1 MAQVEITI
9 NYVAEWTDK
18 SARVLVLQT
27 KDKTKSFPII
37 IAENEAF
44 NLVKEIEHIKL
55 KRPQTHD
62 LIYNILIDFNI
73 QIKHI
78 HIYNLMEGIFYTRIN
93 CVLKDKVLNIESRI
107 SDAVILA
114 LKYNCPIFAEDFIL
128 ERVGIS
134 SDALEENNQEEASHD
149 NLSNKSIK
157 ELEIILDEAVQNED
171 FEYATLIRDE
181 IKKKTKM

>member
-27 KDKTKSFPII
+27 KDKMKSFPII

-44 NLVKEIEHIKL
+44 NLVKEIEQIQL

-73 QIKHI
+73 QINYVQ
-78 HIYNLMEGIFYTRIN
+78 IYNLMEGIFYTRIN
-93 CVLKDKVLNIESRI
+93 CALEDKELNIESRV

-114 LKYNCPIFAEDFIL
+114 LKYKCPIYAEDFIL
-128 ERVGIS
+128 ERVGTS
-134 SDALEENNQEEASHD
+134 SDALEETTPEEESHP

-157 ELEIILDEAVQNED
+157 ELEIILQEAVQNED

-181 IKKKTKM
+181 INKKTKM